1 MQITI
6 TATLTEEHVSILATV
21 KWYQPTVTIT
31 EQKEVLTDEIEII
44 DGVFIP
50 TWKKITSIQDIQTI
64 IQNPQSRADF
74 IAEQYNRLISTDADN
89 EYIRYA
95 KKQREEAELAEENA
109 IREQVKASI
118 SSSIWN

>member
-6 TATLTEEHVSILATV
+6 TATITEEQVSILATV

-74 IAEQYNRLISTDADN
+74 IAEQYNRLISTDAEN

-95 KKQREEAELAEENA
+95 KKQREEAEIAEENA

>member
-6 TATLTEEHVSILATV
+6 TATLTEEQVSILATV

-44 DGVFIP
+44 DGVFTP

-74 IAEQYNRLISTDADN
+74 IAEQYNRLISTDAEN

-95 KKQREEAELAEENA
+95 KKQREEAELVEENA

-118 SSSIWN
+118 SSSIE

>member
-1 MQITI
+1 MNITI
-6 TATLTEEHVSILATV
+6 TATLTEEQVEILSNM
-21 KWYQPTVTIT
+21 KGYQPTITIT

-44 DGVFIP
+44 DGVFTP

-64 IQNPQSRADF
+64 IQNPQSCADF
-74 IAEQYNRLISTDADN
+74 IAEQYNRLISTDAEN

-95 KKQREEAELAEENA
+95 KKQREEAELVEENA

>member
-1 MQITI
+1 MNITI
-6 TATLTEEHVSILATV
+6 TATLTEEQVEILSNM
-21 KWYQPTVTIT
+21 KGYQPTITIT

-44 DGVFIP
+44 DGVFTP

-64 IQNPQSRADF
+64 IQNPQSCADF
-74 IAEQYNRLISTDADN
+74 IAEQYNRLISTDAEN

-95 KKQREEAELAEENA
+95 KKQREEAELVEENA

-118 SSSIWN
+118 SSSIE

>member
-6 TATLTEEHVSILATV
+6 TATITEEQVSILATV

-44 DGVFIP
+44 DGVFTP
-50 TWKKITSIQDIQTI
+50 TWKKITFIQDIQTI

-74 IAEQYNRLISTDADN
+74 IAEQYNRLISTDAEN

-95 KKQREEAELAEENA
+95 KKQREDAELAEENA
-109 IREQVKASI
+109 LREQVKASI

>member
-50 TWKKITSIQDIQTI
+50 TWKKITSIQDLQTI

-74 IAEQYNRLISTDADN
+74 IAEQYNRLISTDAEN

>member
-6 TATLTEEHVSILATV
+6 TATLTEEQVSILATV

-44 DGVFIP
+44 DGVFTP

-74 IAEQYNRLISTDADN
+74 IAEQYNRLISTDAEN

>member
-6 TATLTEEHVSILATV
+6 TATLTEEQVSILATV
-21 KWYQPTVTIT
+21 KWYQSTISVGHIG
-31 EQKEVLTDEIEII
+31 EL
-44 DGVFIP
+44 
-50 TWKKITSIQDIQTI
+50 TI

-74 IAEQYNRLISTDADN
+74 IAEQYNRLISTDAEN

>member
-6 TATLTEEHVSILATV
+6 TATLTEEQVSILATV

-44 DGVFIP
+44 DGVFTP
-50 TWKKITSIQDIQTI
+50 TWKKITSIQDMQTI
-64 IQNPQSRADF
+64 VQNPQSRADF
-74 IAEQYNRLISTDADN
+74 IAEQYNRLISTDAEN

-95 KKQREEAELAEENA
+95 KNQREDAELAEENA

>member
-1 MQITI
+1 MNITI
-6 TATLTEEHVSILATV
+6 TATLTEEQVEILSNM
-21 KWYQPTVTIT
+21 KGYQPTITIT

-44 DGVFIP
+44 DGVFTP

-74 IAEQYNRLISTDADN
+74 IAEQYNRLISTDAEN

-95 KKQREEAELAEENA
+95 KKQREEAELVEENA

-118 SSSIWN
+118 SSSIE